1 MWARS
6 LILVLLVS
14 SCSRPIERPITSVA
28 LPVCDRS
35 SYGNAEGDTA
45 YYYSE
50 AIDTSDYYF
59 FEVFFSYGEDV
70 DEACSAREVQI
81 VTSKKSGALKSILV
95 KSQKGH
101 VYVLMDSC
109 QMQKLE
115 TTY

>member
-1 MWARS
+1 M
-6 LILVLLVS
+6 LLVP
-14 SCSRPIERPITSVA
+14 SCSMPPESPRSSVA
-28 LPVCDRS
+28 LPVCERS

-81 VTSKKSGALKSILV
+81 VTSKKSGAIKSILV
-95 KSQKGH
+95 KGQKGH